1 MGTLQEFEKAIDG
14 ELTSLW
20 HHLHE
25 NPELSM
31 AEFKTADYVE
41 NELRRTTKVD
51 GIERIGKTGLWVT
64 LRGTAPRSGGKE
76 RIIALRGDMDA
87 LPIQEETGLPYASK
101 VPGVMHACG
110 HDVHT
115 TALLGSVRLLEKYR
129 DKIPGTVWFF
139 FQPGE
144 ETLAGA
150 LSFLDD
156 KKIDITKVESIAGIH
171 VGSDVDAG
179 KVQIGDGTVLASAT
193 ELRFT
198 VTGKGAHASAPEEAV
213 DPVVAAANLIVQLH
227 TIVPREISPH
237 EAAVLTV
244 STVHGGTK
252 DNIIPDEVVLTG
264 TLRTLKKEMREYFF
278 TAIKRI
284 CDGIALSFR
293 VKVEFKALYSSLP
306 LVNNAACVETAKR
319 AAKKI
324 LGEDG
329 VAPPRGHAAMGGED
343 FAYFADKAPGVFI
356 MIGSRTKGQPE
367 PRGHTAGFVT
377 DPDAL
382 PIGAV
387 ILSAYALEAFGVD
400 Y

>member
-1 MGTLQEFEKAIDG
+1 MSTLQELTKAIGG
-14 ELTSLW
+14 ELTSIW

-25 NPELSM
+25 NPELSLV
-31 AEFKTADYVE
+31 EFKTADYVE
-41 NELRRTTKVD
+41 SELRRTTKVD

-64 LRGTAPRSGGKE
+64 LRGTAPRTGDKE
-76 RIIALRGDMDA
+76 RIIVLRGDMDA

-139 FQPGE
+139 FQPAE

-150 LSFLDD
+150 LSFLED

-171 VGSDVDAG
+171 VGGDVDAG

-193 ELRFT
+193 ELHFT
-198 VTGKGAHASAPEEAV
+198 LTGKGAHASAPEESV
-213 DPVVAAANLIVQLH
+213 DPVVAAANLIIQLY

-237 EAAVLTV
+237 ETAVLTV

-264 TLRTLKKEMREYFF
+264 TLRTIKKEVREYFF
-278 TAIKRI
+278 DAIKRL
-284 CDGIALSFR
+284 CEGIALSFR
-293 VKVEFKALYSSLP
+293 VKVEFKALNSSLP
-306 LVNNAACVETAKR
+306 LVNNAVCVETAKR

-329 VAPPRGHAAMGGED
+329 IVPPLGHTSMGGED
-343 FAYFADKAPGVFI
+343 FAFFADKVPGVFI
-356 MIGSRTKGQPE
+356 MIGARTKGQPE
-367 PRGHTAGFVT
+367 LRMHTPGFVT
-377 DPDAL
+377 DPEAL
-382 PIGAV
+382 PTGVV
-387 ILSAYALEAFGVD
+387 ILAAYALEAFGVE

>member
-1 MGTLQEFEKAIDG
+1 
-14 ELTSLW
+14 
-20 HHLHE
+20 
-25 NPELSM
+25 M

-41 NELRRTTKVD
+41 KELRRTTKVD

-64 LRGTAPRSGGKE
+64 LRGTAPRTQE

-101 VPGVMHACG
+101 TPGVMHACG

-139 FQPGE
+139 FQPAE

-150 LSFLDD
+150 LSFLED

-171 VGSDVDAG
+171 VGGDIDAG

-198 VTGKGAHASAPEEAV
+198 VTGKGAHASAPEESV
-213 DPVVAAANLIVQLH
+213 DPVVAAAHLITQLH
-227 TIVPREISPH
+227 TIVSREISPH

-244 STVHGGTK
+244 ATIHGGTK
-252 DNIIPDEVVLTG
+252 DNIIPDEVVLEG
-264 TLRTLKKEMREYFF
+264 TLRTLKKEVREYFF
-278 TAIKRI
+278 KAIKRI

-293 VKVEFKALYSSLP
+293 VKVEFKTFYSSLP

-319 AAKKI
+319 AAKKS
-324 LGEDG
+324 LGDDST
-329 VAPPRGHAAMGGED
+329 APFPGHASMGGED
-343 FAYFADKAPGVFI
+343 FAYFTDKVPGVFI

-367 PRGHTAGFVT
+367 SQGHTAGFVT
-377 DPDAL
+377 DPAAL
-382 PIGAV
+382 PTGAV
-387 ILSAYALEAFGVD
+387 MLAAYALEAFGVD